1 MLLPFR
7 GSKSDGMTMD
17 GGVADGGWLF
27 ATEKANVGCETAK
40 LRNSSKK
47 FELRRQARI
56 GCGSL
61 GNAVVGCLEYEAS
74 MQPSQHLVSH

>member
-1 MLLPFR
+1 
-7 GSKSDGMTMD
+7 MD
-17 GGVADGGWLF
+17 GGVAVGGWLF

-47 FELRRQARI
+47 FKLRRQTRI

-61 GNAVVGCLEYEAS
+61 GNAMVGCLEYEAF
-74 MQPSQHLVSH
+74 MQPRHHLVSY